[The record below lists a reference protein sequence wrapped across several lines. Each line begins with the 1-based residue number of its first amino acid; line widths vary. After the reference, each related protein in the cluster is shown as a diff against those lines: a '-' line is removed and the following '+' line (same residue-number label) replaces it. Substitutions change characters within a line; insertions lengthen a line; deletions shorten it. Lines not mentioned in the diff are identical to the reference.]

1 MTKTYEMFGYLHT
14 EMIVKTENISR
25 VLAELESNKDVFG
38 ITVHYVNS
46 ETIFIRFGSNKH

>member
-38 ITVHYVNS
+38 ITIHYVNS